1 MSNTN
6 HTTST
11 AEAVLAALADGATS
25 AAEVAEQAGIG
36 RSTATKALAALADQ
50 GQGHPEIR
58 WARRRP
64 PSAGQLVTSG
74 RQDEA
79 ADSVG
84 ERLAEPSRQKAS
96 WVAWCWPTC
105 ATNRGEHS
113 PTAVAKA
120 LDGRSSGAVG
130 NALARLVEAGDAVQ
144 TSEAPRRYK
153 AKKR

>member
-1 MSNTN
+1 MPTTHN
-6 HTTST
+6 TTST

-25 AAEVAEQAGIG
+25 AAEVAERAGIG

-50 GQGHPEIR
+50 GKVTRKSGGR
-58 WARRRP
+58 DGARRLPDGWSLR
-64 PSAGQLVTSG
+64 AAKTRRRTAKGSG
-74 RQDEA
+74 SQ
-79 ADSVG
+79 G
-84 ERLAEPSRQKAS
+84 RLAKGELGDLVLAYLRA
-96 WVAWCWPTC
+96 
-105 ATNRGEHS
+105 NRGEHS

-153 AKKR
+153 AKRS